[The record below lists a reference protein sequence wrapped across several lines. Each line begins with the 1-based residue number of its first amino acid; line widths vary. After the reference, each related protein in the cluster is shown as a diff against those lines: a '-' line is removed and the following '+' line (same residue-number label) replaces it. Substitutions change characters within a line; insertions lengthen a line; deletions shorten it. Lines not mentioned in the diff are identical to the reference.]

1 MHLTAEHPQLHL
13 PACVQGSCGIQV
25 AAYAGLPP
33 SLLQRASQ
41 QASRLALSQTQA
53 QAQPIHALNS
63 HTAVEAAAAQPRGCH
78 SSKCVGAGSTGGSSC
93 RWAAGLR
100 PPPGAPALAA
110 HELYTVKAV
119 LGLRALR
126 GGDLGA
132 ACDDDRWA
140 PHVWRLWCDFREQD
154 ERR

>member
-78 SSKCVGAGSTGGSSC
+78 SSNCVGAGSTGGSSVTS
-93 RWAAGLR
+93 RRGPESARASRLPRLNAPLLLLVASDLR
-100 PPPGAPALAA
+100 
-110 HELYTVKAV
+110 VWQ
-119 LGLRALR
+119 R
-126 GGDLGA
+126 G
-132 ACDDDRWA
+132 W
-140 PHVWRLWCDFREQD
+140 
-154 ERR
+154 